1 MGFLRNERKWKIYNI
16 SGNVMTVKVWEFL
29 KIVIRLVAT
38 KTSLA
43 TVTIIVISSSS
54 RTASTVLVTVVREQV
69 NFLSWVE
76 FSSSTAEL
84 PVLVP
89 VCFELLIG
97 HN

>member
-1 MGFLRNERKWKIYNI
+1 
-16 SGNVMTVKVWEFL
+16 MTVKVWEFL

-69 NFLSWVE
+69 NFLS
-76 FSSSTAEL
+76 
-84 PVLVP
+84 
-89 VCFELLIG
+89 
-97 HN
+97 